1 MLPVDE
7 RLAGLEAGLLVANAR
22 IVELE
27 TRLRSHTHEYQRQV
41 VGTMV
46 ERLDGRDVPLAFGPR
61 WEKGTT
67 GPALP

>member
-1 MLPVDE
+1 MLK
-7 RLAGLEAGLLVANAR
+7 ANAR

-27 TRLRSHTHEYQRQV
+27 TRLRTHTHEYPRQV

-46 ERLDGRDVPLAFGPR
+46 EKLNGRDVPLAIGPR

>member
-27 TRLRSHTHEYQRQV
+27 TRLGSHTHEYQRQV

>member
-7 RLAGLEAGLLVANAR
+7 RLVRLEAGLLAANAR

-27 TRLRSHTHEYQRQV
+27 TRLATHTHEYQRQV
-41 VGTMV
+41 VGMMV
-46 ERLDGRDVPLAFGPR
+46 EQINGRDVPLAFGPR

-67 GPALP
+67 GAASP